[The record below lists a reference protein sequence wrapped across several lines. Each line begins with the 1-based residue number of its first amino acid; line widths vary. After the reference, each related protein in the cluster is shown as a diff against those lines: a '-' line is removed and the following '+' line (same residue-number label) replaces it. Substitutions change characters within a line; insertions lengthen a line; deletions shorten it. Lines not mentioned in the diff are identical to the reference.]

1 MCALHEGGNHMGVDD
16 RDRPDDSN
24 EPRHKP
30 GSIREEVSATGQRV
44 KGATKDAMGELLDDE
59 EMEEKGESE
68 NEAGKDRQKKNDA
81 V

>member
-1 MCALHEGGNHMGVDD
+1 
-16 RDRPDDSN
+16 
-24 EPRHKP
+24 
-30 GSIREEVSATGQRV
+30 V

>member
-1 MCALHEGGNHMGVDD
+1 MGVDD
-16 RDRPDDSN
+16 RDCPDDSN

-44 KGATKDAMGELLDDE
+44 KGATKDAIGDLLDDE
-59 EMEEKGESE
+59 EMEEEGERE

>member
-1 MCALHEGGNHMGVDD
+1 MGQDT
-16 RDRPDDSN
+16 DRPDDSN

-30 GSIREEVSATGQRV
+30 DSVREEASAIGQRV
-44 KGATKDAMGELLDDE
+44 KGATKDAVGDMTDDE
-59 EMEEKGESE
+59 SLEDEGERE